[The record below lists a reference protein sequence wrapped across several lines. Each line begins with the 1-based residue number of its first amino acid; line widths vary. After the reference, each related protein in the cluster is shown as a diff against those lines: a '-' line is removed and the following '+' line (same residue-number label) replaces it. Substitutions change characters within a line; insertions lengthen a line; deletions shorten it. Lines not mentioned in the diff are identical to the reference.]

1 MTQQELERAVA
12 RSTGESLQTI
22 RGRGFNVLTARFP
35 DTEPTGRPHVIDW
48 DALEHGSCGMAPL
61 VARPI

>member
-1 MTQQELERAVA
+1 MTQQDLERAVA

-22 RGRGFNVLTARFP
+22 RGRGFNVLTAKLA
-35 DTEPTGRPHVIDW
+35 DIEPARRPHVIDW
-48 DALEHGSCGMAPL
+48 DALEQGNCGMAPL